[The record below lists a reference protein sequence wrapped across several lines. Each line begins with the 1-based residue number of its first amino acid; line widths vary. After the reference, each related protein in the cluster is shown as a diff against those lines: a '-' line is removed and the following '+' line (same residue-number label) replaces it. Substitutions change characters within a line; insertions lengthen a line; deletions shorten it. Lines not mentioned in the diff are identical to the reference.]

1 MGREASNLRDF
12 NTPGTY
18 WPLAKKTAEEQ
29 ERGLPLTV
37 PEEVEGSPAGS
48 RAPQDAG
55 AIGAL
60 AALHCL
66 QQVMQPGDVDAMGG
80 SAAGGSA
87 LQDAGATGALP
98 KREEVI
104 SRDDVGA
111 AGGRAAQID
120 DVGAEKKVVQ
130 DAMAQEAP
138 GDVPSLLVVWSLES
152 YATAFAELGLQKV
165 SDLKYMEDAHVGELQ
180 IPTLAKCKTRAMLE
194 WWREENA
201 AEPARKKVKREEGVK
216 REDGVGR
223 ASGGARGGKGEA

>member
-37 PEEVEGSPAGS
+37 PEEVEESPAGS

-80 SAAGGSA
+80 S
-87 LQDAGATGALP
+87 
-98 KREEVI
+98 
-104 SRDDVGA
+104 A

-194 WWREENA
+194 WWRKENA

-223 ASGGARGGKGEA
+223 ASGGARGGKGEP